1 MEVDKST
8 AGTIMFLV
16 LAQLTLLCLKGFN
29 VVNWSWLWILT
40 PLWLPYAA
48 ILFAGSM
55 LIFYLMA
62 VKIRERFHKENA

>member
-29 VVNWSWLWILT
+29 VVSWSWLWILAL
-40 PLWLPYAA
+40 LWLPYAA
-48 ILFAGSM
+48 ILFAGSV